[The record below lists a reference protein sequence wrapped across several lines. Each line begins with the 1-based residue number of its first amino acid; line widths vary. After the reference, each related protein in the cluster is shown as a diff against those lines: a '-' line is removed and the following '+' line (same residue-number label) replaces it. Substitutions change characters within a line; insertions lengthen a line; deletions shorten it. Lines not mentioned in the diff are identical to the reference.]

1 MIKFNRRKLLNAGA
15 AVNLALSLL
24 YVLAVVMMF
33 RHVSFKLGG
42 GEHVMSINFLPPTA
56 TRIFNWS
63 LLCLASLFVSVVL
76 FADGFS
82 NKLIKYAAI
91 AIAVFLAG
99 CELINFFAPL
109 LRHLSRHIKKMEGLT
124 PFRWNAIYTLN
135 LSVFVIRLFVA
146 LISLILAPWKDK
158 NTKSAPSN

>member
-42 GEHVMSINFLPPTA
+42 GEHEMSINFLPPTA
-56 TRIFNWS
+56 TRILNWS

-109 LRHLSRHIKKMEGLT
+109 LRHLSRHIKKNGGT
-124 PFRWNAIYTLN
+124 YAIQVERNLHAESLGVCDTAFCRTDFPHPRTLE
-135 LSVFVIRLFVA
+135 R
-146 LISLILAPWKDK
+146 
-158 NTKSAPSN
+158 